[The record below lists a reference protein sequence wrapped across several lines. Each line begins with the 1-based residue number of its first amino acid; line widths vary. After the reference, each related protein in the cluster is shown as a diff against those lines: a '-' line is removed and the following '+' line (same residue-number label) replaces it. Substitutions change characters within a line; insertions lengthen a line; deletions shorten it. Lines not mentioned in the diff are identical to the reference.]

1 MLEVNVERET
11 MIIEENQDYIR
22 FNAIIHHNGDVKN
35 IEVIFKDRALR
46 KIYDESGSDVPNWK
60 VIFDNNQS
68 EIKQTISDQLN
79 SNYHNLCD
87 IPCEITITM

>member
-46 KIYDESGSDVPNWK
+46 KIYDESGSIIPQEIRTTFFSSK
-60 VIFDNNQS
+60 FQNNS
-68 EIKQTISDQLN
+68 
-79 SNYHNLCD
+79 HFR
-87 IPCEITITM
+87 